1 LVAFVWI
8 PSIVASCFSTDG
20 FFAFDVRKVCAPQL
34 LPINKESH
42 CEKFLAL
49 SAFGKKPLTIRLS
62 SIPLEIIVDV
72 VFYLNESFCSG
83 VSLLKIIGNSN

>member
-1 LVAFVWI
+1 MFNFA
-8 PSIVASCFSTDG
+8 DG

-49 SAFGKKPLTIRLS
+49 SAFGEILTKPRLFWDCPAE
-62 SIPLEIIVDV
+62 IPLEIIVDV
-72 VFYLNESFCSG
+72 VFYLNESFVP
-83 VSLLKIIGNSN
+83 VSACWKLLVTAIE